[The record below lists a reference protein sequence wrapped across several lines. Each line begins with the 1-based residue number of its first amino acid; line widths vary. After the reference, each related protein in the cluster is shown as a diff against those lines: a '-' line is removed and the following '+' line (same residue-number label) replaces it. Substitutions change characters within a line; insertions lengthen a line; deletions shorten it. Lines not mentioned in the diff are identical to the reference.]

1 MSDNTPFGFG
11 RFVPGFDFLQNLAK
25 NSAAG
30 MPAMPSMPGMSSWV
44 APTVSEEELEKRI
57 EELKAVQFW
66 LDQNSR
72 ALTATVQ
79 ALEVQKMTLATLKG
93 MNVAMG
99 DLASAFAPK
108 PAAADAPA
116 PAPRPAAAPAP
127 ASAPAQHAPHRD
139 AEDAAGPDA
148 DAQADAAAD
157 ADQPAGV
164 VDPMQW
170 WTALGT
176 QFQQIAA
183 NALKDVAQHQGAF
196 DATRDMA
203 AEAVKTATGMASHL
217 AAQGLQGVQEA
228 TLRAGTAPAADAP
241 KAATKRRAPAK
252 AAGKTTGKGAAAKAA
267 PKKAPAKAAT
277 KSAARKPAPTPA
289 PARAAG
295 GRSRTAR

>member
-1 MSDNTPFGFG
+1 MSDNSPFGFG

-30 MPAMPSMPGMSSWV
+30 MPAMPSMPGMPSWV
-44 APTVSEEELEKRI
+44 APTVNEEELEKRI

-99 DLASAFAPK
+99 DLAAAFTPK
-108 PAAADAPA
+108 TAAAEA
-116 PAPRPAAAPAP
+116 PAAAPAP
-127 ASAPAQHAPHRD
+127 SHSAPAPAP
-139 AEDAAGPDA
+139 AQPPESDAAPGADGP
-148 DAQADAAAD
+148 AAAP
-157 ADQPAGV
+157 ADDGSSDSGSAPGV

-203 AEAVKTATGMASHL
+203 TEAVKTATGMASHL
-217 AAQGLQGVQEA
+217 AAQGVQGMQEA
-228 TLRAGTAPAADAP
+228 TRRAAGAGAQGADPARKPAARKPAAKSAAKSTGSKAAPAA
-241 KAATKRRAPAK
+241 
-252 AAGKTTGKGAAAKAA
+252 
-267 PKKAPAKAAT
+267 KAPAKAP
-277 KSAARKPAPTPA
+277 ARKAAAQAAPA
-289 PARAAG
+289 PAPAG
-295 GRSRTAR
+295 RTRPRSAR

>member
-99 DLASAFAPK
+99 DLASAFTPK
-108 PAAADAPA
+108 PAAAADA

-127 ASAPAQHAPHRD
+127 APAQHAPHRA
-139 AEDAAGPDA
+139 AEDAAGPEA
-148 DAQADAAAD
+148 DEQADAAAD

-203 AEAVKTATGMASHL
+203 AEAVKSATDMASHL

-228 TLRAGTAPAADAP
+228 TRRAASAAPAADAS

-252 AAGKTTGKGAAAKAA
+252 KAGKGTAAKAPA
-267 PKKAPAKAAT
+267 KKAPAKAAT
-277 KSAARKPAPTPA
+277 PSTARKPAPAPA
-289 PARAAG
+289 PARTAS